1 MATSLGGG
9 ARQGIRLFVKN
20 NAATANETI
29 KRGTIV
35 SWNSVA
41 ASNPAAEFI
50 DIIAED
56 KDYGSGSMPKRIPVI
71 LIDDAPADSTTPGA
85 AGRLGV
91 ACTDI
96 PYGGYGEICVWGP
109 VEVLCDGSIT
119 VGDVFTANAD
129 GEAIDAAAA
138 SHDNP
143 VGVMLEAGVADQ
155 LKWAFVNC
163 IGNAAGASSTGFMGK
178 GY

>member
-1 MATSLGGG
+1 MPTSLGGS
-9 ARQGIRLFVKN
+9 ANQGIRLHVKN
-20 NAATANETI
+20 AAGTAGETI
-29 KRGTIV
+29 KKGTIV
-35 SWNSVA
+35 SWSSVA

-50 DIIAED
+50 DIGTQTL
-56 KDYGSGSMPKRIPVI
+56 DYGSGNFPKRIPVL

-96 PYGGYGEICVWGP
+96 PYGGYGEICVFGC
-109 VEVLCDGSIT
+109 VEVLCDASIT
-119 VGDVFTANAD
+119 VGDVISANAD
-129 GEAIDAAAA
+129 GEAIDAANA

-143 VGVMLEAGVADQ
+143 IGVMLEAGVANT

-163 IGNAAGASSTGFMGK
+163 IGSAAGASSTGFLGK
-178 GY
+178 AY